1 MFCENILI
9 SPRSL
14 VSYSFISKTGHSYV
28 LLRTVFEIL
37 IWIHT
42 EEHAFVFEC
51 FRFCYNIKY
60 TYLVFFFFLNQV
72 DPIVLSLKK
81 GIIIM

>member
-1 MFCENILI
+1 MFRENILI

-37 IWIHT
+37 ICIHT

-51 FRFCYNIKY
+51 FRFHYKIIHSF
-60 TYLVFFFFLNQV
+60 LRFFFNRADW
-72 DPIVLSLKK
+72 DPIVLLLRK
-81 GIIIM
+81 GTIKM